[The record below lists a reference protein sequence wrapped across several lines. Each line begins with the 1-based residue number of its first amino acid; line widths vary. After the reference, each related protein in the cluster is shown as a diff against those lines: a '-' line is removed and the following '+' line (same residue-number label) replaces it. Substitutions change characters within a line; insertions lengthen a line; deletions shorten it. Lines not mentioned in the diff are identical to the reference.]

1 MLTKVWWKLIEATL
15 LKCCF
20 YKFSSKFIKLYKF
33 CNHDTKSL
41 FYIREGKSWKNLDFT
56 FLTGKPENCKIF
68 QKTWKMLNLAWKILL
83 KWISIFLV
91 MYLCHK
97 KFSLHV
103 SFRIWFR
110 VIFVGL
116 FQTKNSPRIFK
127 SKFKSYFYLTKE
139 ASLLKDLTP
148 LSNWKV
154 FKQFEMWF
162 ISV

>member
-1 MLTKVWWKLIEATL
+1 MIPKVYFISGRASPGKTWILHFWLEN
-15 LKCCF
+15 LK
-20 YKFSSKFIKLYKF
+20 
-33 CNHDTKSL
+33 TA
-41 FYIREGKSWKNLDFT
+41 
-56 FLTGKPENCKIF
+56 KIF

-154 FKQFEMWF
+154 FKQFETWF